1 MQNKVKQII
10 NHIILIFY
18 AVLMLF
24 PIYWC
29 VTTSFKSREQIFT
42 RIPEWF
48 PSRFTLV
55 NYAQMFGRGSVG
67 TYFVN
72 SAIVSVLTVIVT
84 LVISAMAG
92 FGLTRY
98 RFRGRKLITYSILT
112 VRIVPSLVYLIPFY
126 LIFSKLH
133 LTDNLYTLIF
143 CYSAISLPLAVWLF
157 IGFFEEIPLTIYE
170 AAVID
175 GCSEYSLFRR
185 IAFPMVVSGVIV
197 VMLLTFLAAWNE
209 FAIALIMT
217 NKDTVRTLPMGIN
230 TMIMNQKEKPYGFLT
245 AAGTIAML
253 PALFLS
259 VTTQKYLI
267 RGLAAGAV
275 KG

>member
-1 MQNKVKQII
+1 MRNKVKQII
-10 NHIILIFY
+10 NHILLIFY
-18 AVLMLF
+18 AALILF

-42 RIPEWF
+42 RAPEWF

-72 SAIVSVLTVIVT
+72 SIIVSVLTVIIT
-84 LVISAMAG
+84 LMISAMAG

-98 RFRGRKLITYSILT
+98 RFRGKKLITYSILT

-126 LIFSKLH
+126 LIFSKFR

-157 IGFFEEIPLTIYE
+157 IGFFEEIPSTIYE

-175 GCSEYSLFRR
+175 GCSEYSLFRCV
-185 IAFPMVVSGVIV
+185 AFPMVVSGVIV
-197 VMLLTFLAAWNE
+197 VVLLTFLTAWNE
-209 FAIALIMT
+209 FAIALILT
-217 NKDTVRTLPMGIN
+217 NKDVVRTLPMGIN

-267 RGLAAGAV
+267 KGLAAGAV